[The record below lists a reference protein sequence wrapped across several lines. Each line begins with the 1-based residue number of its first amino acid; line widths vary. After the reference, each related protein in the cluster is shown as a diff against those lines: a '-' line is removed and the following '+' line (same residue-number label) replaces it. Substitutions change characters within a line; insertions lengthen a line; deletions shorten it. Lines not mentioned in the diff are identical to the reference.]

1 MILAVYPPDGERQV
15 VSRSPNESL
24 IVSTVESQPWEDIT
38 GVTLEIDDQNH
49 LTLSGSLSD
58 GLAAVWFE
66 DDEEHLAFLNSL
78 DEGLPILLSYFRGD
92 NRWREEV
99 DWE

>member
-1 MILAVYPPDGERQV
+1 M
-15 VSRSPNESL
+15 
-24 IVSTVESQPWEDIT
+24 
-38 GVTLEIDDQNH
+38 LEIDDKNH
-49 LTLSGSLSD
+49 LTLSGSLGD

-66 DDEEHLAFLNSL
+66 DDEEHLAFLDSL
-78 DEGLPILLSYFRGD
+78 DEGVPILLSYFRGD